1 MASIRMMNSR
11 LILAVSTTIGLMFA
25 GTQTTATEKLSLHVT
40 PNVSSAPSNVIVKAT
55 VARDADNRWLL
66 IEADSGSFFRSSAIQ
81 LDGDKAPAVTEI
93 RLSNLPSGQYSVS
106 VVLTDSLGEQ
116 TTVRRTVLVLS
127 RLGEP

>member
-11 LILAVSTTIGLMFA
+11 LRLAVATTIGLMFA
-25 GTQTTATEKLSLHVT
+25 GSEMTATEKLSLHVT
-40 PNVSSAPSNVIVKAT
+40 PNVSSAPSNVSVKAT
-55 VARDADNRWLL
+55 VTRDADNRWLL

-81 LDGDKAPAVTEI
+81 LDGDKAPTVTEI

-106 VVLTDSLGEQ
+106 AVLSNSLGEH
-116 TTVRRTVLVLS
+116 TTVRRTVIVLS

>member
-1 MASIRMMNSR
+1 MMNSR

-106 VVLTDSLGEQ
+106 AVLTDSLGEQ

>member
-1 MASIRMMNSR
+1 MMNSR

-81 LDGDKAPAVTEI
+81 LDGDKAPAVTEF

-106 VVLTDSLGEQ
+106 AVLTDSLGEQ